1 MSAAIRLVARSEA
14 DTDKAVIDQWTP
26 VVFGAGVASGV
37 LDLSTE
43 TVVIGAFAFEVV
55 QAWPPSAAWMQ
66 GSGESLA
73 NKTGDLAVFILGYWL
88 GKKLKTGA

>member
-1 MSAAIRLVARSEA
+1 MSAAIRVVAQGKA
-14 DTDKAVIDQWTP
+14 DTDKSVIDQWTP
-26 VVFGAGVASGV
+26 VAFGAGVASGM

-43 TVVIGAFAFEVV
+43 TVVLGAFAFEVV
-55 QAWPPSAAWMQ
+55 QAWPPSAAWMR

-73 NKTGDLAVFILGYWL
+73 NKTGDLVTFLLGYWL